1 MKVGIA
7 RGLLYSLGIRID
19 RIDLVTRAPQL
30 PVYGISRLLKIP
42 RDAGDG
48 NVLLAKKLSDLFWY
62 LRHNWTLQVF
72 RYFRKAAISNVTSF
86 WLPTNKWP
94 PLG

>member
-19 RIDLVTRAPQL
+19 RVDLVTRAFKL
-30 PVYGISRLLKIP
+30 PIYCISRLLKIP
-42 RDAGDG
+42 RDADDG
-48 NVLLAKKLSDLFWY
+48 NMLLAKKLSDLFWY

-94 PLG
+94 PFG